1 LSANQH
7 LANETLEKLYANFT
21 SNDTR
26 GHLKDCG
33 LSAGPREAAAARL
46 VNGFLCKN
54 QCRIPKIRETRTD
67 QQLYFLSGSRQKS
80 ASAMHHPITLDNR
93 RILLTGASVDSDIG
107 RTLALTLA
115 DLGARLILVGRR
127 SDALEATR
135 HQCADPGAHTVA
147 PFDLADLDAI
157 PGWMK
162 SLVNDGGPL
171 HGLVHSASHQGYS
184 PLRAIKREQF
194 DRYFTLNVGAS
205 LLLARGFQQKAVV
218 GAKGGSIV
226 LIGSVAGLTG
236 QKGRSLYAASK
247 AAQVS
252 VARSLALELA
262 DRRIRV
268 NVIAPAVVCG
278 SQADKQ
284 FAMLPPEQNVALAA
298 EHPLG
303 FGQPQDVANAVAF
316 LLSDAAR
323 WVTGVTM
330 PVDGG
335 YTAR

>member
-1 LSANQH
+1 MGDPA
-7 LANETLEKLYANFT
+7 
-21 SNDTR
+21 SN
-26 GHLKDCG
+26 
-33 LSAGPREAAAARL
+33 
-46 VNGFLCKN
+46 
-54 QCRIPKIRETRTD
+54 
-67 QQLYFLSGSRQKS
+67 QKS
-80 ASAMHHPITLDNR
+80 NSAMRHPIILDNH

-107 RTLALTLA
+107 RTLALMLA
-115 DLGARLILVGRR
+115 DLGARLVLVGRR
-127 SDALEATR
+127 EDALEATR
-135 HQCADPGAHTVA
+135 RQCTNPNTHAVA
-147 PFDLADLDAI
+147 PFDLANLDAI

-162 SLVNDGGPL
+162 TLADEGGPL

-184 PLRAIKREQF
+184 PLRTIKREQF
-194 DRYFTLNVGAS
+194 DRYFTLNVAAS
-205 LLLARGFQQKAVV
+205 LMLVRGFQQKAVA
-218 GAKGGSIV
+218 GAEGGAV
-226 LIGSVAGLTG
+226 VFIGSVAGLTG

-247 AAQVS
+247 AALVS

-268 NVIAPAVVCG
+268 NVVAPAIVHG

-284 FAMLPPEQNVALAA
+284 FTMLPPEQNAALAA

-323 WVTGVTM
+323 WITGVTL
-330 PVDGG
+330 PLDGG